1 MEIYVKISFMS
12 VFSLFLCFS
21 DMILSNALIFPV
33 SQLQTQQVRT
43 SQISSHIGYLI
54 QTYYIILLNFQ
65 SRLMTN
71 LDLMAGFN
79 TL

>member
-1 MEIYVKISFMS
+1 MS